1 MTWITGAEILE
12 REGWGGLRL
21 RQAFDKGELCPYRTH
36 DEARFTAESKC
47 FRCVHAQESYC
58 AIDCLK
64 PGQGRVIDT
73 IVNLRKQGVPQVRG
87 AVDKDAFR
95 DGFPTTLFDHP
106 IARNDSEFL
115 QFIEDKIGPEN
126 LRAMLAETLC
136 HREADDDEKNPA
148 AMLNRLRRARY
159 KLNEVEAYECLH
171 RIGQVGAV
179 PEVENVRE
187 QHTVIALLDNSEKL
201 PGSPEEYAQQ
211 LKSKRLDDAE
221 IKYRL
226 YHNGKKSWKLTW
238 WKVHCI
244 VEGLPYPPKGNKGEA
259 YRTDYKD
266 TCLRQIKAWRER
278 F

>member
-1 MTWITGAEILE
+1 MAWITGAEILE

-148 AMLNRLRRARY
+148 AMLNRLRRTRY

-171 RIGQVGAV
+171 GIGTSKASETGAIE
-179 PEVENVRE
+179 PDPR
-187 QHTVIALLDNSEKL
+187 QQAIT
-201 PGSPEEYAQQ
+201 PEEVVALSIAEGIKDPRKIARKLDDTFTGETALSHLELGRLLPADHGITISSSSQRDRG
-211 LKSKRLDDAE
+211 KRL
-221 IKYRL
+221 RGL
-226 YHNGKKSWKLTW
+226 KK
-238 WKVHCI
+238 
-244 VEGLPYPPKGNKGEA
+244 
-259 YRTDYKD
+259 
-266 TCLRQIKAWRER
+266 
-278 F
+278 